1 MNVLQNLIELYNHLP
16 SDSTYRDVVKGIL
29 LYLEETAD
37 ASIYDLAEM
46 TNSSRT
52 TIWRM
57 LKKLGYENYAD
68 FRRALKA
75 AVSKYTYYN
84 RIFPKKAVRSDEAFI
99 AHVSQEMTCAAS
111 YLAKDF
117 SAHPLTELAKRISGK
132 KQVYFYFPYRSSA
145 IHSFQQNLWIDGK
158 NSEYQCLL
166 PQMLSAT
173 RYLDDKS
180 ITLISTIEYAET
192 LDMTRVFE
200 TVKQKGSRIWLTG
213 NAESRYADYADRHVL
228 MAKAPPAVW
237 LIAFELFILALSE
250 RYRSRFIDKQ
260 HYS

>member
-29 LYLEETAD
+29 LHLEEAAD

-46 TNSSRT
+46 TSSSRT

-68 FRRALKA
+68 FRRALKV
-75 AVSKYTYYN
+75 AVGKYTFYN
-84 RIFPKKAVRSDEAFI
+84 RIFPKKAVRSDETFI

-117 SAHPLTELAKRISGK
+117 SAHPLKELAERISGK

-145 IHSFQQNLWIDGK
+145 IHSFQQNLAFAGI
-158 NSEYQCLL
+158 ETCAVCLL
-166 PQMLSAT
+166 PEMMENALMT
-173 RYLDDKS
+173 GPD
-180 ITLISTIEYAET
+180 TLVFCSVIEHAET
-192 LDMTRVFE
+192 MDITPLFE
-200 TVKQKGSRIWLTG
+200 LLHKRK
-213 NAESRYADYADRHVL
+213 AEVALFAAEDSFYADCADLLLCSNKEEEEGAVL
-228 MAKAPPAVW
+228 SG
-237 LIAFELFILALSE
+237 ILRVDLYLYALSE
-250 RYRSRFIDKQ
+250 VFRRDYL
-260 HYS
+260 